1 MEQDRLRIDV
11 GQLEAT
17 AGQWS
22 QRSVELAVL
31 APPLPGQ
38 PFQPTAVAVGSAH
51 AAVDLAAAALTART
65 QATASTVRA
74 GATGYASNEATAV
87 AEMAAVQARLV

>member
-17 AGQWS
+17 TGQWS
-22 QRSVELAVL
+22 RRSVELAVL

-38 PFQPTAVAVGSAH
+38 PFQPTAVAVGGAH

-65 QATASTVRA
+65 QATASTVQA

-87 AEMAAVQARLV
+87 AEMSAAQARLV

>member
-22 QRSVELAVL
+22 RRSVELAVL
-31 APPLPGQ
+31 APPSLGQ
-38 PFQPTAVAVGSAH
+38 PFQRTT
-51 AAVDLAAAALTART
+51 AAVCGAYAAVEFAAAALLART
-65 QATASTVRA
+65 QATTGTVQA
-74 GATGYASNEATAV
+74 GAAGYASNEATAV
-87 AEMAAVQARLV
+87 AEMSAVQARLV